1 MLRFLVIVGS
11 TRQGRR
17 GKAVAD
23 WFLTHARRLSPAQ
36 WEEADLAALNLPW
49 YESAMSPAFGPLDP
63 DPRVQRWARMVAD
76 SDAFVWVTP
85 EYNHGYPAALKNA
98 IDHLYR
104 EWVRKPVAI
113 ISYGAGSGGVRAVE
127 QLRQVAVELQMAPI
141 RFSVHLPVIRQ
152 LINDQG
158 VVEAPDAVPGIAQVV
173 EDLAWWAR
181 ALKAAREETLAE
193 AATESAGSSS

>member
-1 MLRFLVIVGS
+1 MLRFLVVVGS

-17 GKAVAD
+17 GRAVAD
-23 WFLTHARRLSPAQ
+23 WFLTHARRLSADR
-36 WEEADLAALNLPW
+36 WDLADLAELNLPW
-49 YESAMSPAFGPLDP
+49 YESAMSPAFGPVDP
-63 DPRVQRWARMVAD
+63 DPRVQAWARMVAE

-141 RFSVHLPVIRQ
+141 RFSVHLPMIRQ
-152 LINDQG
+152 LMNDEG
-158 VVEAPDAVPGIAQVV
+158 EVVAPDAVPGIAQVV
-173 EDLAWWAR
+173 EDLTWWAR
-181 ALKAAREETLAE
+181 ALKAAREEALAE
-193 AATESAGSSS
+193 AAGSST